1 MAPRYIG
8 SSAVTGR
15 KPPSG
20 WYRASSRIC
29 CAASSFASPDT
40 VASQSNIT
48 VRWYAVAM
56 IAFSGSTQYDGMVAR
71 TSSTSNMHRG
81 RSEEHTS
88 ELQSPY
94 DLVCRLLLEKKKN
107 QK

>member
-81 RSEEHTS
+81 RAARSAICSSLRTRCTS
-88 ELQSPY
+88 NAVPSY
-94 DLVCRLLLEKKKN
+94 VN
-107 QK
+107 G